1 MAIQFHCCLILLN
14 YVLLAYVSFFS
25 GLLSLVDLI
34 LIWLA
39 TKTVLDRPLVMVIVQ
54 ILFPDYFRS
63 LAVFKSILVCLDVL
77 YIIQLYFFLFLF
89 FTGFELCKFSIPAKA
104 LATPDTS
111 HIEFLHADSSRLDC
125 T

>member
-77 YIIQLYFFLFLF
+77 YIIQLYFFYFFLQVLNFVSFLF
-89 FTGFELCKFSIPAKA
+89 QLKLWPHLIQ
-104 LATPDTS
+104 AT
-111 HIEFLHADSSRLDC
+111 LSSCML
-125 T
+125 TVLG